1 MKIFLDTCDVESVRN
16 AADTGLIS
24 GVTTNPT
31 LAQKAGRPD
40 YRKMLAQMCGINGLS
55 SVSAQV
61 KEDQTAENMFL
72 EGIELDSICRGKI
85 AVKLPM
91 NPRGLTAAKLLRGKK
106 GIKTNITLVFRP
118 SQALLAMRAGAD
130 FVSYFMGRQEA
141 KIKEKWGKDQKAP
154 LGAQSYAEAQIQR
167 DLERMVNYKERYR
180 FGSQILAASI
190 RNAEH
195 AELAADCGVDV
206 VSMPPKYFWEMF
218 SDNLGLT
225 KDGIERFRR
234 DREFLTG

>member
-1 MKIFLDTCDVESVRN
+1 VKLFLDTCSVEEVRN

-31 LAQKAGRPD
+31 LAQKANRPD
-40 YRKMLAQMCGINGLS
+40 YRKMISEMCGISGLE

-91 NPRGLTAAKLLRGKK
+91 NPHGLKAARLLRHKK
-106 GIKTNITLVFRP
+106 DIRTNITLVFTP
-118 SQALLAMRAGAD
+118 AQALLAMKAGAT

-141 KIKEKWGKDQKAP
+141 KLKEKWGE
-154 LGAQSYAEAQIQR
+154 SAEAQIR
-167 DLERMVNYKERYR
+167 SDLERMVNYKERYR
-180 FGSQILAASI
+180 FGSQILAASV
-190 RNAEH
+190 RDVTH
-195 AELAADCGVDV
+195 VRLAADCGADV
-206 VSMPPKYFWEMF
+206 VSMPPKIFWEMF
-218 SDNLGLT
+218 SDPLDLT
-225 KDGIERFRR
+225 KDGIKKFLK
-234 DREFLTG
+234 DREFLTQ

>member
-1 MKIFLDTCDVESVRN
+1 MKIFLDTCNVESVRN

-31 LAQKAGRPD
+31 LAQKAGRAD
-40 YRKMLAQMCGINGLS
+40 YRKMLAQMCDIIGLE

-72 EGIELDSICRGKI
+72 EGIELESICRGKI

-91 NPRGLTAAKLLRGKK
+91 NPHGLTAAKLLRRKK
-106 GIKTNITLVFRP
+106 GINTNITLVFRP
-118 SQALLAMRAGAD
+118 SQALLAMNAGAD

-141 KIKEKWGKDQKAP
+141 KLKEKWGEDQKAP
-154 LGAQSYAEAQIQR
+154 SGTKSYAESQIQR

-190 RNAEH
+190 RNVEH
-195 AELAADCGVDV
+195 VELAADCGVDA
-206 VSMPPKYFWEMF
+206 VSVPPTVFWEMF

-225 KDGIERFRR
+225 EDGIKRFLK